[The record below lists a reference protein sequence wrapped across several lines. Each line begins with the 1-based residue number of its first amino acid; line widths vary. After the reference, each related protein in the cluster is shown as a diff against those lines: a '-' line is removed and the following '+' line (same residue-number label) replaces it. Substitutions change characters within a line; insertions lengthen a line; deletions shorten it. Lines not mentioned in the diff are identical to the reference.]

1 MGTLSHV
8 EADGKSLT
16 FHYHYQSLVSKKQ
29 NNRIQYLMGRLQNL
43 VLQQDQIKLIA
54 DPAKRIQRLQNL
66 AARIENLKAKLA
78 TAQANGKVT
87 TARKEFD
94 LQAID
99 EVKIRLVD
107 LPVEYDEDGNV
118 IKYSAKQRK
127 ELKGKGN
134 LPGYRGSWEN
144 LTPGQTVKLYLLP
157 PKRKP
162 ADKGKGKVEV
172 KDKAAFDL
180 LEEPD
185 KPLIKMIV
193 VLAEADADANAGP
206 KKKRK

>member
-1 MGTLSHV
+1 MFIMRPRFCWSVLLLVAVVPILGADKGNKKKKKQDKDVTPATAADYAALARTRTIVGTLSHV

-87 TARKEFD
+87 TARK
-94 LQAID
+94 
-99 EVKIRLVD
+99 
-107 LPVEYDEDGNV
+107 
-118 IKYSAKQRK
+118 
-127 ELKGKGN
+127 
-134 LPGYRGSWEN
+134 
-144 LTPGQTVKLYLLP
+144 
-157 PKRKP
+157 
-162 ADKGKGKVEV
+162 
-172 KDKAAFDL
+172 
-180 LEEPD
+180 
-185 KPLIKMIV
+185 
-193 VLAEADADANAGP
+193 
-206 KKKRK
+206 